1 MLHENALF
9 SQSEAR
15 IFSGTLLNVKFGGIL
30 RPVYDT
36 KRARSEENSVV
47 SVGVYPC

>member
-15 IFSGTLLNVKFGGIL
+15 IFSGTLLNIKFGGISTAGE
-30 RPVYDT
+30 RT
-36 KRARSEENSVV
+36 GKRAGRNSEV